1 MNPEAIKSLLAAAFP
16 DAIEIEVSGEGGK
29 FQVTI
34 VSEAFAGLRPVAKQQ
49 RVYAPLNEYIASG
62 AIHAVTMRTLTPE
75 EWRKAKL
82 FG

>member
-1 MNPEAIKSLLAAAFP
+1 MNPENIKSVLVAAFP
-16 DAIEIEVSGEGGK
+16 EAVEVNVTGEGGK
-29 FQVTI
+29 FQVMI
-34 VSEAFAGLRPVAKQQ
+34 VSEEFASLRPVAKQQ

>member
-1 MNPEAIKSLLAAAFP
+1 MNPEA
-16 DAIEIEVSGEGGK
+16 IEVSGEGSK
-29 FQVTI
+29 YNVTI
-34 VSEAFAGLRPVAKQQ
+34 VSEEFTSLRPVAKQQ
-49 RVYAPLNEYIASG
+49 RVYAPLNEHIASG